1 MFHSLGCLVWPQW
14 KRICLIL
21 QILDVPESGRDARR
35 GSSNLSE
42 KGKGDKERDCVRR
55 NRDGGSGLGGYM
67 QEFGERIG
75 NGERL

>member
-1 MFHSLGCLVWPQW
+1 M
-14 KRICLIL
+14 
-21 QILDVPESGRDARR
+21 PESGRDTRR

-42 KGKGDKERDCVRR
+42 KGKGDGERDCVRR